1 MDPKKD
7 LNVSG
12 NKIINVAEPLENNH
26 VATKHYVD
34 HLHVYRPDSNVEEY
48 VRYINVRNLTLH
60 SIAGLCTLETT
71 FGWAPDP
78 QRTIIGVVAPY
89 IVLESNT
96 GHCLF
101 AIRVQNL
108 NEKTMTV
115 DYLFPVEVQKWDL
128 CVFFDGVEDLDEFVY
143 IWEVSDDKEN
153 WVQRGHVKVA
163 KFEAQNWNGCDGIL
177 SFTNNVSGRYK
188 YWRVQIRDG
197 KITKAP
203 YFNIMLMTIA

>member
-12 NKIINVAEPLENNH
+12 NKIINVAEPLENDH

-60 SIAGLCTLETT
+60 SIAGLCKLETT
-71 FGWAPDP
+71 FIWATDP
-78 QRTIIGVVAPY
+78 KRTIIGVVAPY

-101 AIRVQNL
+101 AIQEQNL
-108 NEKTMTV
+108 NGKTMTV

-128 CVFFDGVEDLDEFVY
+128 CVFFDGVEDLDEFIY

-153 WVQRGHVKVA
+153 WVQRG
-163 KFEAQNWNGCDGIL
+163 QSC
-177 SFTNNVSGRYK
+177 
-188 YWRVQIRDG
+188 
-197 KITKAP
+197 KI
-203 YFNIMLMTIA
+203 